1 MKNEHIQG
9 KRSYFFFKSLLLG
22 AILVLLYFYD
32 LTLGSV
38 ELSLG
43 DVIDGIIAYD
53 KNPEAQMVLTTFRIP
68 RVTTALLAGAG
79 LSVAGLLMQTLFQNP
94 LAGPY
99 VLGINSGASMMVAV
113 STMLGVSV
121 IGNDIN
127 LISAALIGALGAGLF
142 ILFCSVYV
150 RNKIS
155 LLLVGVMFGSFA
167 GALVNVIQ
175 SYSHPDDLKMFMLWS
190 FGSLQ
195 NVNMDQLGLF
205 ISVVLLGVLMTLF
218 VVKPLDLL
226 VLGEREATILGVR
239 VRRVRVLIVL
249 ITAILT
255 GVVTAYCG
263 PIAFVGLVVP
273 NIVKMIYKTTSHLQ
287 LLIGVIL
294 TGALLILLCDIVMQL
309 LHTTIHLP
317 LNSLTALIGAPVVV
331 WIIVRKF

>member
-1 MKNEHIQG
+1 MKSV
-9 KRSYFFFKSLLLG
+9 RSYFLSKSFLLFLG
-22 AILVLLYFYD
+22 LIVLFFYD

-38 ELSLG
+38 ELSIG
-43 DVIDGIIAYD
+43 EVFDGLFAFD
-53 KNPEAQMVLTTFRIP
+53 KNPQAQMVLSTFRIP
-68 RVTTALLAGAG
+68 RVTTAIIAGAG

-99 VLGINSGASMMVAV
+99 VLGINSGASLMVAI
-113 STMLGVSV
+113 STMVGFSFVGSDVSLV
-121 IGNDIN
+121 A
-127 LISAALIGALGAGLF
+127 AALIGALGAGLF

-175 SYSHPDDLKMFMLWS
+175 SYSHPEDLKMFMIWS

-195 NVNMDQLGLF
+195 NVNMEQLLPF
-205 ISVVLLGVLMTLF
+205 LIIVALGILMTLF

-226 VLGEREATILGVR
+226 VLGDKEASVLGVR
-239 VRRVRVLIVL
+239 VRRVRILIVL

-263 PIAFVGLVVP
+263 PIAFVGLIVP
-273 NIVKMIYKTTSHLQ
+273 NIVKMVFKTTRHLE
-287 LLIGVIL
+287 LLIGVVLI
-294 TGALLILLCDIVMQL
+294 GSLLILLCDIAMQL
-309 LHTTIHLP
+309 LQTTIQLP
-317 LNSLTALIGAPVVV
+317 LNSLTALVGAPVVV
-331 WIIVRKF
+331 WIIIKKF